1 MILERWRRPIVPEH
15 APTGCSCHNV
25 SVTIAGRTVVREVSL
40 VVSPGRWCSIAG
52 PNGAGKTTLIRAI
65 AGLISHDG
73 EVSIGGH
80 RMSELRPQERARLVA
95 LVPQQPVV
103 PPGASV
109 RDYVLLGRTA
119 HLPPLGVE
127 SAADLRTVDHVI
139 EELDLDEYRER
150 TIASLSGGER
160 QRAVIA
166 RALAQ
171 SAPILLLD
179 EPTAGL
185 DLAYQQEV
193 LDLVSR
199 LCRERELTVI
209 ATMHDLTL
217 AGAYSDELV
226 LMTKGRVVAAGG
238 VDATLTEENLR
249 LVTSARFKILHEG
262 GARIVVP
269 LISPESRRAR

>member
-1 MILERWRRPIVPEH
+1 VILERWRRPIVPEH

-150 TIASLSGGER
+150 TIASLSG
-160 QRAVIA
+160 
-166 RALAQ
+166 AQ